1 MDKKLYIFRGLPG
14 SGKSTLANTLASLV
28 VEPDMFRYDENH
40 KYVFDSAENAA
51 VMQKAD
57 DLLEYAMRHLGVRC
71 LAIAATHVKVDH
83 LRKFVELGKRH
94 GYDVTVVE
102 CYGQYGN
109 IHGVPD
115 AVVAKM
121 RKEFEPLTDEA
132 AREMG
137 VRVTRRDGGD
147 ETWIEW
153 RGKRYPTRDVNIPG
167 YGLRTVSVE
176 SLELAL
182 ADGSG
187 DISDPEAQKVDDR
200 IFFYA
205 DDSQIMLPADRLA
218 EEIRKEIV

>member
-1 MDKKLYIFRGLPG
+1 MKKLYIFRGLPG
-14 SGKSTLANTLASLV
+14 SGKSTLANTVASLV
-28 VEPDMFRYDENH
+28 VEPDMFRYDEDH
-40 KYVFDSAENAA
+40 RYVFDSAENAA

-57 DLLEYAMRHLGVRC
+57 DLLEYAMRHLGMRC
-71 LAIAATHVKVDH
+71 LAIAATHVKIDYFG
-83 LRKFVELGKRH
+83 KFVELGKKH

-102 CYGQYGN
+102 CYGSYGN

-137 VRVTRRDGGD
+137 VRVMRRDGGD
-147 ETWIEW
+147 EAWVEW

-200 IFFYA
+200 VFFYV
-205 DDSQIMLPADRLA
+205 DDSKIMLPADMLA
-218 EEIRKEIV
+218 EEIRKEII

>member
-1 MDKKLYIFRGLPG
+1 MKKLYIFRGLPG
-14 SGKSTLANTLASLV
+14 SGKSTLANTVASLV
-28 VEPDMFRYDENH
+28 VEPDMFRYNENH
-40 KYVFDSAENAA
+40 EYEFDSAKNAE

-83 LRKFVELGKRH
+83 IRKFAELGRRH

-102 CYGQYGN
+102 CYGQFGN
-109 IHGVPD
+109 VHGVPD

-147 ETWIEW
+147 STWIEW
-153 RGKRYPTRDVNIPG
+153 HGQLFPAREVSVKG

-182 ADGSG
+182 ADGDG
-187 DISDPEAQKVDDR
+187 NISDPEAQKVDER
-200 IFFYA
+200 VFFYV
-205 DDSQIMLPADRLA
+205 DDSKIGLPADMLA
-218 EEIRKEIV
+218 EEVQKELV